1 VWAGIPII
9 TLGRHI
15 STPVACTELSKINDL
30 YRGPIGNWL
39 CALSYSQFTT
49 KEFYNGTAFELIE
62 KYTTTSCMIFSNQLK
77 CSTIVQFL
85 CGKLAVTQG
94 T

>member
-1 VWAGIPII
+1 MDCNYYCVITDASASAVEAVWAGIPII
-9 TLGRHI
+9 TLNRHI

-49 KEFYNGTAFELIE
+49 KELYNGTALELIE
-62 KYTTTSCMIFSNQLK
+62 KYH
-77 CSTIVQFL
+77 
-85 CGKLAVTQG
+85 A
-94 T
+94 